1 MSGPRGAAPA
11 DSEAGLLA
19 RLLPILTGEDS
30 GEAASGLPFLGPGDD
45 AAFVPLAGGA
55 LVTVDAVVEG
65 QDFVWTW
72 PCGLEHDP
80 RDLGYKSVA
89 QNVSDINAMGGVPRW
104 AVVSLQFPRGTE
116 AERLEGIARG
126 MREALDELAPD
137 CRIVGGDLG
146 RAGETASTV
155 TVLGEAGPAGPR
167 TRSGARPGDVVA
179 VAGTLGR
186 AAAGLALLLGEREVP
201 ERLLPWVRA
210 QFRPVPPMQAGAAA
224 ERATAMMDVSDSLA
238 RDANRLAGASGVSL
252 ALDADALAEDVDAL
266 LVPAEFLGRG
276 RALAQEWALT
286 GGEDFALL
294 AAFPS
299 REDCPKGFRVI
310 GEVRAAEPGGPAVTL
325 DGRELASAG
334 WDHLERD

>member
-1 MSGPRGAAPA
+1 MSGAQGADP
-11 DSEAGLLA
+11 SGGEAALLA
-19 RLLPILTGEDS
+19 RILPILAGEERGS
-30 GEAASGLPFLGPGDD
+30 AGLPFIGPGDD

-65 QDFVWTW
+65 QDFVWAW

-80 RDLGYKSVA
+80 RDVGYKSVA
-89 QNVSDINAMGGVPRW
+89 QNVSDVNAMGGVPRW
-104 AVVSLQFPRGTE
+104 AVVSLQFPKGTPS
-116 AERLEGIARG
+116 ERLEGIARG
-126 MREALDELAPD
+126 MREALDELAPE

-155 TVLGEAGPAGPR
+155 TVLGEAGPAGPK

-186 AAAGLALLLGEREVP
+186 AAAGLALLLGDREIP
-201 ERLLPWVRA
+201 ERLMPWVRA
-210 QFRPVPPMQAGAAA
+210 QFRPVPPMQAGHAAGT
-224 ERATAMMDVSDSLA
+224 ATAMMDVSDSLA
-238 RDANRLAGASGVSL
+238 RDARRLAAASGAAL
-252 ALDADALAEDVDAL
+252 ALEADALAQDIDAL
-266 LVPAEFLGRG
+266 MEPAAFLGGG
-276 RALAQEWALT
+276 RDLAQEWVLT

-310 GEVRAAEPGGPAVTL
+310 GEVRAARPGAPAVAL
-325 DGRELASAG
+325 SGRELAAEG